1 MNTKSFIQIILKKD
15 FYRVKKNIYITL
27 KIYISKNRIKIHLK
41 TILINIYLNLLLVI
55 FNKHTNDTLTY
66 LQIE

>member
-27 KIYISKNRIKIHLK
+27 KIYISKNRIHKNR
-41 TILINIYLNLLLVI
+41 INYI
-55 FNKHTNDTLTY
+55 F
-66 LQIE
+66 